1 MASLVAETK
10 ESASNEGDLG
20 VIPGLGKSP
29 GGHHSTHSSTLAWR
43 ILMDKE
49 AWWTSVH
56 GVAKSQTY
64 LSSNLSL
71 DKYWWYNVIAPN
83 SHFPCLHM
91 RTGKAKCLL
100 HKAAVSI
107 NLM

>member
-1 MASLVAETK
+1 MDWSP
-10 ESASNEGDLG
+10 
-20 VIPGLGKSP
+20 PGFFVYEDSPGKSTGVVAMLSP
-29 GGHHSTHSSTLAWR
+29 RESSQPRDWTQVSDIAGRFFTSWTTQ
-43 ILMDKE
+43 E
-49 AWWTSVH
+49 AQ
-56 GVAKSQTY
+56 SQTY